1 MSGGPG
7 IFPLSRRRFVQ
18 ALAMLAGQ
26 ARWPLR
32 LAADGNN
39 TAPLELWYDRPASQW
54 VQALP
59 IGNGRLG
66 GMIFG
71 EVIEE
76 HLQLNDD
83 TLWSG
88 APRDWDNP
96 KARDVLPEIRRAVAE
111 GRYVDADQLAK
122 GMMGPYT
129 EAYQPLGDLHV
140 TFAHGDIGQKY
151 RRALDLTT
159 GVSTVTY
166 GVGGTTFR
174 RECFASAPGH
184 VIALRLSA
192 DAPGALT
199 FQARLSSP
207 HRFRT
212 QAVASDLRLTGRAPS
227 HSDPSYHDQKSPVQ
241 YAADAGLRFEVRCR
255 AVVHGGSAAADTDG
269 LRVDAADEVIL
280 LLAAATSYDGFENA
294 RAGRYRDPAP
304 VVLGTLDTATR
315 DTWESLR
322 RAHESDHAP
331 IMSRVTLDLGA
342 STSPATATTVERIAK
357 SGASDPQLVALL
369 FAYGRYLLAAS
380 SRPGTQPANLQG
392 IWNDMVRPPWSSN
405 YTTNINAE
413 MNYWPAESANLA
425 DMHGP
430 LLDFIG
436 EIAVSGAKTART
448 NYGARG
454 WTVHHNSDLWRQSAP
469 VGNFGEGDPVW
480 AFWPMAGPWLAQHL
494 WTHYVFG
501 GDREYLRT
509 RALPLMTGAAEF
521 LLDWLID
528 DGKGHL
534 VTSPSTSPE
543 HKFVLP
549 DGRRAAISQATS
561 MDLALAWDLFSNV
574 IDGID
579 AVKGDAALGA
589 RVLQARDRLLP
600 YHVNGAGALQEWFED
615 FAPTE
620 KDHRH
625 LSFLFGLFPG
635 RQITAD
641 TTPELFAAARRGLE
655 MRGDLATGWSLAWKV
670 NCWARLRDGDHAFLI
685 LKNLLTLVE
694 DRNTSFHGGVY
705 ANLFD
710 AHPPFQIDG
719 NFGVVSGIVEMLL
732 QSHAGMIDLLPAL
745 PSAWPAGRVTGLRAR
760 GGFELD
766 VEWANGALK
775 TTTVRS
781 RLGGVCRVRAAAPFG
796 VSGASAHAAQG
807 PNRNPFYRLHA
818 VRAPIVAAGATVSHT
833 QVPRGAVLE
842 FDTVAGGTYR
852 ITT

>member
-1 MSGGPG
+1 MSGGLE
-7 IFPLSRRRFVQ
+7 IFSLSRRRFVQ
-18 ALAMLAGQ
+18 ALAMLAAQ
-26 ARWPLR
+26 ARWPMR
-32 LAADGNN
+32 LAAADGAS
-39 TAPLELWYDRPASQW
+39 APLELWYDRPASQW

-66 GMIFG
+66 AMVFG
-71 EVIEE
+71 DVIEE

-88 APRDWDNP
+88 APREWDNP
-96 KARDVLPEIRRAVAE
+96 KAKDVLPEIRRAVAQ

-122 GMMGPYT
+122 GMQGPFT

-159 GVSTVTY
+159 GLSTVTY
-166 GVGGTTFR
+166 RIGGTTFR
-174 RECFASAPGH
+174 RESFASVPH
-184 VIALRLSA
+184 QVIAVRLSA

-199 FQARLSSP
+199 FQARLTSL
-207 HRFRT
+207 HRFHIE
-212 QAVASDLRLTGRAPS
+212 AAANELRMTGRAPS
-227 HSDPSYHDQKSPVQ
+227 HSDPSYHDQNVPVQ
-241 YAADAGLRFEVRCR
+241 YAGDAGLRFEARLRATVR
-255 AVVHGGSAAADTDG
+255 GGSVAADTDG
-269 LRVDAADEVIL
+269 LRVDGADEIVL
-280 LLAAATSYDGFENA
+280 LLAAATGYDGFERA
-294 RAGRYRDPAP
+294 RAGRYRDPGPITSQA
-304 VVLGTLDTATR
+304 LDAAAR
-315 DTWESLR
+315 ETWDSLR
-322 RAHESDHAP
+322 RAHEADHSAV
-331 IMSRVTLDLGA
+331 MSRVTLDLGA
-342 STSPATATTVERIAK
+342 PTSPGTATTVDRISQA
-357 SGASDPQLVALL
+357 GAGDPQLVALL

-380 SRPGTQPANLQG
+380 SRPGTQAANLQG

-405 YTTNINAE
+405 YTNNINVE

-430 LLDFIG
+430 MIDFIS
-436 EIAVSGAKTART
+436 EIAVTGARTAQT
-448 NYGARG
+448 NYGAKG
-454 WTVHHNSDLWRQSAP
+454 WTAHHNSDLWRQSAP

-480 AFWPMAGPWLAQHL
+480 AFWAMGGPWLAQHL
-494 WTHYVFG
+494 WTHYAFG
-501 GDREYLRT
+501 GDLGYLRT

-549 DGRRAAISQATS
+549 DGRRAAVSQAAS
-561 MDLALAWDLFSNV
+561 MDLALAWDLFTNL
-574 IDGID
+574 ID
-579 AVKGDAALGA
+579 AIDAARGDASLRA
-589 RVLQARDRLLP
+589 RAVEARERLLP
-600 YHVNGAGALQEWFED
+600 YHVNAAGAIQEWFED
-615 FAPTE
+615 FAPSE

-635 RQITAD
+635 RQISVDA
-641 TTPELFAAARRGLE
+641 TPELFAAARRGLE
-655 MRGDLATGWSLAWKV
+655 LRGDLATGWSLAWKV

-719 NFGVVSGIVEMLL
+719 NFGVVSGIVEMLV
-732 QSHAGMIDLLPAL
+732 QSHAGAIDLLPAL
-745 PSAWPAGRVTGLRAR
+745 PAVWPAGRVTGLRAR

-766 VEWANGALK
+766 LEWDRGAVQRA
-775 TTTVRS
+775 TIRS
-781 RLGGVCRVRAAAPFG
+781 RLGGLCRIRAAVPLKGAATRAAA
-796 VSGASAHAAQG
+796 GAN
-807 PNRNPFYRLHA
+807 PNPFYRVHPVARPVIAGGASPSPVPA
-818 VRAPIVAAGATVSHT
+818 VSGTAI
-833 QVPRGAVLE
+833 E
-842 FDTVAGGTYR
+842 FDTTPGGTYELR
-852 ITT
+852 S

>member
-1 MSGGPG
+1 MSGDSG
-7 IFPLSRRRFVQ
+7 IFSLSRRRFVQ
-18 ALAMLAGQ
+18 ALAMLAAQ

-32 LAADGNN
+32 LAADGND

-66 GMIFG
+66 AMVFG

-76 HLQLNDD
+76 RLQLNDD

-96 KARDVLPEIRRAVAE
+96 KAKDVLPDIRRAVAE

-122 GMMGPYT
+122 EMMGPFT

-166 GVGGTTFR
+166 RVGGTTFR
-174 RECFASAPGH
+174 RECFASAPKQ

-192 DAPGALT
+192 DAPGAIT
-199 FQARLSSP
+199 FQARLSSL
-207 HRFRT
+207 HRFHT
-212 QAVASDLRLTGRAPS
+212 DAVASDLRLTGRAPS
-227 HSDPSYHDQKSPVQ
+227 HSDPSYHDQKTPVQ
-241 YAADAGLRFEVRCR
+241 YAGDAGLRFEVRCR
-255 AVVHGGSAAADTDG
+255 AVVHGGAAAADTDG

-280 LLAAATSYDGFENA
+280 LLAAATSYDGFDNA

-322 RAHESDHAP
+322 RAHESDHAA

-357 SGASDPQLVALL
+357 SGAGDPQLVALL

-436 EIAVSGAKTART
+436 EVAVSGAKTART
-448 NYGARG
+448 NYGAKG

-480 AFWPMAGPWLAQHL
+480 AFWPMGGPWLAQHL
-494 WTHYVFG
+494 WTHYAFG
-501 GDREYLRT
+501 GDLKYLRT

-534 VTSPSTSPE
+534 ITSPSTSPE

-561 MDLALAWDLFSNV
+561 MDLALAWDLFSNL
-574 IDGID
+574 IDAID
-579 AVKGDAALGA
+579 AVNGDATLRA
-589 RVLQARDRLLP
+589 RLVQARDRLLP
-600 YHVNGAGALQEWFED
+600 YHVNAAGALQEWVED
-615 FAPTE
+615 FTPSE

-732 QSHAGMIDLLPAL
+732 QSHAGVIDLLPAL
-745 PSAWPAGRVTGLRAR
+745 PDGLARRTRDGPARAWR
-760 GGFELD
+760 
-766 VEWANGALK
+766 
-775 TTTVRS
+775 VRS
-781 RLGGVCRVRAAAPFG
+781 RSRMGRWCCAADDDSVGARRR
-796 VSGASAHAAQG
+796 VSGPISCAAHAYGWHRACNRWTESEPVLSPASSRKASARRRSGLACCASDSGDRRRIRH
-807 PNRNPFYRLHA
+807 
-818 VRAPIVAAGATVSHT
+818 GAWGFV
-833 QVPRGAVLE
+833 
-842 FDTVAGGTYR
+842 
-852 ITT
+852 

>member
-1 MSGGPG
+1 MSGDPG
-7 IFPLSRRRFVQ
+7 IFSSHGGDSCRRWRCSPRRRD
-18 ALAMLAGQ
+18 G
-26 ARWPLR
+26 PLR
-32 LAADGNN
+32 LGADGNT

-66 GMIFG
+66 AMIFG

-96 KARDVLPEIRRAVAE
+96 KAKDVLPDIRRAVAE

-122 GMMGPYT
+122 GMMGPFT

-151 RRALDLTT
+151 RRALDLAT

-166 GVGGTTFR
+166 RVGGTTFR
-174 RECFASAPGH
+174 RECFASAPGQ

-199 FQARLSSP
+199 FQARLTSL
-207 HRFRT
+207 HRFHTEARRQRSST
-212 QAVASDLRLTGRAPS
+212 DRPRAVTLGSELPRS
-227 HSDPSYHDQKSPVQ
+227 EDPGAVRQRRG
-241 YAADAGLRFEVRCR
+241 ALRFEVRCR

-269 LRVDAADEVIL
+269 LRVDAADEVVL

-304 VVLGTLDTATR
+304 VVLGTLDAATR

-322 RAHESDHAP
+322 RAHESDHAA

-436 EIAVSGAKTART
+436 EAGRQRREDRADQLRREGLDRRTTTRISGGSPRPSATSAKATRS
-448 NYGARG
+448 GRSGRWPARG
-454 WTVHHNSDLWRQSAP
+454 SPSTSGRTTP
-469 VGNFGEGDPVW
+469 
-480 AFWPMAGPWLAQHL
+480 
-494 WTHYVFG
+494 FG
-501 GDREYLRT
+501 GDRGVPAHAR
-509 RALPLMTGAAEF
+509 PAA
-521 LLDWLID
+521 D
-528 DGKGHL
+528 
-534 VTSPSTSPE
+534 
-543 HKFVLP
+543 
-549 DGRRAAISQATS
+549 DGRR
-561 MDLALAWDLFSNV
+561 
-574 IDGID
+574 
-579 AVKGDAALGA
+579 
-589 RVLQARDRLLP
+589 RVP
-600 YHVNGAGALQEWFED
+600 
-615 FAPTE
+615 
-620 KDHRH
+620 
-625 LSFLFGLFPG
+625 
-635 RQITAD
+635 
-641 TTPELFAAARRGLE
+641 
-655 MRGDLATGWSLAWKV
+655 
-670 NCWARLRDGDHAFLI
+670 ARLA
-685 LKNLLTLVE
+685 
-694 DRNTSFHGGVY
+694 DRRREGTSGHV
-705 ANLFD
+705 AVD
-710 AHPPFQIDG
+710 
-719 NFGVVSGIVEMLL
+719 
-732 QSHAGMIDLLPAL
+732 
-745 PSAWPAGRVTGLRAR
+745 VTG
-760 GGFELD
+760 
-766 VEWANGALK
+766 
-775 TTTVRS
+775 
-781 RLGGVCRVRAAAPFG
+781 
-796 VSGASAHAAQG
+796 AQ
-807 PNRNPFYRLHA
+807 
-818 VRAPIVAAGATVSHT
+818 VRAP
-833 QVPRGAVLE
+833 
-842 FDTVAGGTYR
+842 
-852 ITT
+852 